1 MFCLFLPDQP
11 APSRHQMVRRHTK
24 PHLILS
30 AAWGDAL
37 PGAPL
42 PRVAPSTTVPIF
54 KAQSEPNNTLNALCK
69 SAYLIDFLHKKHL
82 LQVIYEK
89 KKKEEALLQKK
100 LEGYTNAKY
109 SQFETVDT
117 RSRSR
122 ELARIWLPIIP
133 RLVISLTL
141 TLLMT
146 TRPEIK
152 QLPNKINY

>member
-89 KKKEEALLQKK
+89 KKRRSTFAEETGRLYKRKIL
-100 LEGYTNAKY
+100 
-109 SQFETVDT
+109 TVWNGGHT
-117 RSRSR
+117 
-122 ELARIWLPIIP
+122 
-133 RLVISLTL
+133 ISLTRASADL
-141 TLLMT
+141 TSDNST
-146 TRPEIK
+146 SS
-152 QLPNKINY
+152 NFINSNSVNDNASWN